1 MEEMDK
7 LLEDL
12 QKVNVE
18 FNNQLSK
25 YEALIYQTRQ
35 TNEKL
40 DKYTESNRE
49 KVDRL
54 CIRVEKKLE
63 DINRQVEGISTDCQ
77 ELFQR
82 YSVEI
87 SSLNEE
93 ERKTFTS
100 LLMEELNRYKKD
112 FLQSVLGDYETE
124 ISELILT
131 WPDMVM

>member
-12 QKVNVE
+12 QKVNVD

-25 YEALIYQTRQ
+25 YEALIYHTEQ

-54 CIRVEKKLE
+54 CIRVEKRLE
-63 DINRQVEGISTDCQ
+63 EMNAYVEGMFAENKGLIEQYAKEVLSIPLYVGMTEEEQD
-77 ELFQR
+77 
-82 YSVEI
+82 YVI
-87 SSLNEE
+87 NALNE
-93 ERKTFTS
+93 F
-100 LLMEELNRYKKD
+100 
-112 FLQSVLGDYETE
+112 Q
-124 ISELILT
+124 
-131 WPDMVM
+131 P